1 MAGLGSFRGKVSK
14 NLGGFTGFI
23 FSNETVAVFSA
34 VVISP
39 VVSRHLL
46 PLIQKIPV
54 LNSNI
59 TVSLAVAAL
68 VVFVVAKFFMGY
80 IRSILLGVA
89 AAFVLN
95 AFQQSSV
102 GQNLLARASLG
113 QRSG

>member
-1 MAGLGSFRGKVSK
+1 MGVGSFRGKVSR
-14 NLGGFTGFI
+14 NLGGFTGFV
-23 FSNETVAVFSA
+23 FSNESVAVFSA
-34 VVISP
+34 VVITP

-59 TVSLAVAAL
+59 TVSLAAAAI

-95 AFQQSSV
+95 AFQQSSI

-113 QRSG
+113 ARSG